1 MIEKLLKMITFL
13 YSPVDE
19 IPLFQVDRFW
29 SIHVSILWEIFY
41 RYRSVLVEVYDKNLA
56 KNYQK
61 YTTWFLYQAL
71 NTAVRERIDP

>member
-29 SIHVSILWEIFY
+29 SIHVYNIVGNLLP
-41 RYRSVLVEVYDKNLA
+41 VLVG
-56 KNYQK
+56 
-61 YTTWFLYQAL
+61 TGRGIW
-71 NTAVRERIDP
+71 